1 MDPWTTLWTPSI
13 YGHHSWALVDKRGQD
28 KCHDTAKFSDP
39 GNCPANSYIIMEVAT
54 LQASIDAAITKI
66 EANLPHY
73 IVPNIQAKMMP
84 KESFRPSLQGFS
96 YTVLIYMVMAF
107 APYVTVLLVN
117 LVQEKENKLKELM
130 RIMGTSDIA
139 YWLSWIITYAV
150 IMFFAV
156 LIMNAITIPGGIF
169 GRSSYLV
176 MVIICYLYG
185 LTIIMMSFM
194 ITPFFKNA
202 KSSGLFGSLITT
214 IFGAIAIPLVIV
226 DVSNSVK
233 WALSLFSPTAF
244 ALAIS
249 QAVDVEGL
257 QFDNL
262 TTKGAFPAINL
273 IIMLDSGYYF
283 VLSVGAVF

>member
-1 MDPWTTLWTPSI
+1 MSFNMFPIFENFLFI
-13 YGHHSWALVDKRGQD
+13 
-28 KCHDTAKFSDP
+28 F
-39 GNCPANSYIIMEVAT
+39 
-54 LQASIDAAITKI
+54 KI

-169 GRSSYLV
+169 GGSSYLV

-233 WALSLFSPTAF
+233 WVLSLFSPTAF

-249 QAVDVEGL
+249 QVRNAL
-257 QFDNL
+257 NC
-262 TTKGAFPAINL
+262 
-273 IIMLDSGYYF
+273 
-283 VLSVGAVF
+283 